1 MKRIAITTGVIF
13 YLLAL
18 AVYGQQ
24 APAPHPAPAA
34 GPKPPTLTHEQK
46 EAYWKAVAQQY
57 GAQKQLDAAS
67 NTVGSSVQAMIL
79 ACGAEATL
87 QQAPNGD
94 PECWLKIKPK
104 PAEVEPKK

>member
-1 MKRIAITTGVIF
+1 MKRIAIATGVIF

-18 AVYGQQ
+18 AVWGQS
-24 APAPHPAPAA
+24 APAA
-34 GPKPPTLTHEQK
+34 APKPPTLTHEQK

-57 GAQKQLDAAS
+57 AAQEQLDAAS

-79 ACGAEATL
+79 ACGPDATL